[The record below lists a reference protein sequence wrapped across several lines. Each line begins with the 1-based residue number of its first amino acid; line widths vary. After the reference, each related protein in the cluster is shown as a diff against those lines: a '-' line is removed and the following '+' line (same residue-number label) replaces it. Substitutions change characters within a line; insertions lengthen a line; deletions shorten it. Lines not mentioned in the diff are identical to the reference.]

1 LGHGDFGSLE
11 ILAQAAVLL
20 DDRPERG
27 GEEEGVDRS
36 DDIED
41 DGWRCGTPCG
51 VETRSIG
58 HWRGSDTGCSGRPG
72 LTSFLRRYSSNR
84 RFRWRDPM
92 ADDER
97 WQAAVGSRSEG
108 RSPRIVSL
116 FRREVLDTQRER
128 ALGDVLLVQ
137 PLSSRALTLVAVA
150 LAAALV
156 TFVFWAS
163 THARPTSRGISC
175 RRRG

>member
-1 LGHGDFGSLE
+1 
-11 ILAQAAVLL
+11 
-20 DDRPERG
+20 
-27 GEEEGVDRS
+27 
-36 DDIED
+36 
-41 DGWRCGTPCG
+41 
-51 VETRSIG
+51 
-58 HWRGSDTGCSGRPG
+58 
-72 LTSFLRRYSSNR
+72 
-84 RFRWRDPM
+84 M